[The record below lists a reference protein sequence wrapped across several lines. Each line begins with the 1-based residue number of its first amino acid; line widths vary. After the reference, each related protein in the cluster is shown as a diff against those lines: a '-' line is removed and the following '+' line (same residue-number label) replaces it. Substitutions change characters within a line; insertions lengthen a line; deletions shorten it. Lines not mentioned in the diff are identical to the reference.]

1 MAVTHKHH
9 PPAIRRDRQ
18 KNSHQGGLNQKIW
31 AGMAIILLLL
41 AGYAHLKYAFL
52 AQLALADNSQRPPA
66 FSRSQTDP
74 VALTALARQEHLING
89 NLVKARFFYDRALDY
104 CVLYVPAWLGLA
116 ELFNDRGEKDRALAA
131 LEFVEKI
138 SRGSGNLAWSRAILA
153 NELGRDDILTANLA
167 WLLKNNRG
175 KKMAAISLADLR
187 WKDPLVLLRKFGE
200 TISPA
205 LLNYYIRVRELAKTR
220 VVWQQLEQAGLNNRK
235 NSLKYINYLLAH
247 GKVAAAAKIW
257 DRNFRDGD
265 ALLYNGRFRKPL
277 IGSGF
282 GWRISRSRGF
292 SRQTPADKA
301 KSGLRLTFDGSK
313 NVSFRLAQ
321 IVPLSPGSYVFRGRA
336 ATDSLS
342 TNQRP
347 FWMVRGYRCKGPVV
361 RGAMFPANRSRSD
374 FSLRF
379 TVPESCQAVW
389 IALQRN
395 HSYDFDNKISG
406 TLVLDDL
413 TVTGVAVKQMAM
425 HP

>member
-9 PPAIRRDRQ
+9 PHAMHHIRPSIHQDGRH
-18 KNSHQGGLNQKIW
+18 KNNKRIW

-41 AGYAHLKYAFL
+41 VGYAHLKYAFL
-52 AQLALADNSQRPPA
+52 AQLALVDTNPPS
-66 FSRSQTDP
+66 FSYSQTDP
-74 VALTALARQEHLING
+74 VALTDRARQEHLING
-89 NLVKARFFYDRALDY
+89 DLVKARYFYDRALDY

-116 ELFNDRGEKDRALAA
+116 ELFNDRGEKNRAVAA

-138 SRGSGNLAWSRAILA
+138 SRGNGNLAWSRAILA
-153 NELGRDDILTANLA
+153 NELGRDDILTANLV
-167 WLLKNNRG
+167 WLMKNQPG
-175 KKMAAISLADLR
+175 KRMAAISLADLR
-187 WKDPLVLLRKFGE
+187 WQDPLVLLRKFGD
-200 TISPA
+200 TFSPE
-205 LLNYYIRVRELAKTR
+205 LLNYYIRVKELPKTR
-220 VVWQQLEQAGLNNRK
+220 IVWQQLEQAGLNNRK
-235 NSLKYINYLLAH
+235 NSLRYINYLLAH
-247 GKVAAAAKIW
+247 GKITAAAKIW
-257 DRNFRDGD
+257 SRNFRDGD
-265 ALLYNGRFRKPL
+265 ALLYNGHFQKPL

-282 GWRISRSRGF
+282 GWRISRPRGVAW
-292 SRQTPADKA
+292 QNPAD

-321 IVPLSPGSYVFRGRA
+321 IVPLPPGDYVFKGRA
-336 ATDSLS
+336 ETDSLS

-347 FWMVRGYRCKGPVV
+347 FWMVRGFKCKGPVV
-361 RGAMFPANRSRSD
+361 RAAMFPANRSRSD

-413 TVTGVAVKQMAM
+413 TVTGVAVKRVTMV